1 MAKPSSAKPE
11 ESFGSNSNTQIR
23 QHNIFTKHYGKLT
36 TLLFQANLTPHL
48 IAEGVLVPADE
59 EEINFAS
66 SSAKKAQIVLLKI
79 AGSLDARLPEPFYK
93 LITVMK
99 SHGNNALKQLA
110 TVIENEIVDSSTA
123 DDAKTSQEK
132 PKPEQ
137 LDISHPSIE
146 FGTLIAEIAE
156 ILQEEVKSNLKRL
169 TTVCYSITSKGNSL
183 LFNSAEIAKIKACES
198 VHDLFYELR
207 GHWRYDDHPLLY
219 AIVKQSG
226 SKKAMGKLE
235 MYRSKIKYHQKV
247 QNIYDHSVSS
257 KTPLPDGYTRMV
269 AIVEKNYNEITK
281 KEYEEIETMLLGNFG
296 GPALRPPTFWPTHST
311 KIVWYI
317 PTEAVGSV
325 LKMAYHATEMF
336 PLLSIS
342 FFEVDGVII
351 WNKKWP
357 TLQEL
362 KQDNES
368 KTVALSTKE
377 ETVTSLKT
385 AIEKLESENQ
395 QLQKQLQPEP
405 KTPKEETKDAQ
416 STASKSQSL
425 HAIKSERDSLRRD
438 VSQME
443 LTMKKLK
450 NQLEATEKELKD
462 QKDEVTT
469 SKASDDS
476 KAVQDLNEKNSSL
489 TKQLD
494 QLHQNNL
501 HLQDKNSSLQEQC
514 EKKLEEMSTE
524 VEALRIEN
532 LKLKKPVSKD
542 HGYHTEELDRLNEKP
557 SGDDKSFDLQ
567 QDNKSKGDALSA
579 KEREVNMLT
588 ATVDQL
594 DSENKELQR
603 QVSQL
608 KEDLEKQSQSFT
620 PTANENDTPIDEDHG
635 YHLREIDRLREKP
648 SVDDKPFDSGF
659 DSVPTGESAG
669 SEDTDKPLVP
679 KRTDASRDFDKSLV
693 KKLKEKDEKLKEKDD
708 QVTKL
713 QFELSKLKM
722 ERITAKQPP
731 SDLQTKNDQLTNE
744 VEQLTEQI
752 TQLRSNQTSLSTEN
766 KDLQKQNED
775 LQEMLQQLKSGKSKL
790 EEEQAKEEDAVQD
803 VNKNMAIFQLEQSLH
818 GDAESFTNILNEK
831 EDQISKLQ
839 SEMSKLKS
847 EQVKDPKQV
856 AQPSKDFANLQR
868 RNDELAN
875 EVRKL
880 TIQVTSLSGNKT
892 SLSTENRSLQQQ
904 TKRLEETVTQLKAD
918 ISKLEDDNMQ
928 QAKKFEE
935 SDAEVSVLKTE
946 NQELRKSVFTDTT
959 ASQKIAEL
967 EQSLQE
973 QADSFTNIVKEKED
987 EISKVQL
994 EISKLKSEKIVD
1006 TKSVQPSKD
1015 IAALQRRNDELA
1027 NEVGKLT
1034 KQITTISSGKTSL
1047 STENRSLQERNKS
1060 LEATVTQLEDEKLL
1074 HAKRSKEMDVEMR
1087 DLKTEIQKLQK
1098 SASSVD
1104 TTASQ
1109 KIFELEQSLQEQ
1121 ENSFT
1126 NIVKEK
1132 EDEISKLQS
1141 ENSKLKS
1148 EKVQD
1153 VQVAKP
1159 PKENAKLQRKNNEL
1173 ATEVEQ
1179 LTKQVSQLRGSKT
1192 TLSNEN
1198 RDLQQTVVQLKA
1210 DNSKLEK
1217 EKHQESEK
1225 LNQQI
1230 NALQS
1235 ENRKLAQ
1242 KKIVS
1247 EDQGYH
1253 SKEVATL
1260 PEKPPISAKPTLMMT
1275 GTLQDSSKNITQA
1288 EMDKSLQQQAES
1300 YTNVL
1305 DEKESTIN
1313 KLQSEIRTLKTQK
1326 EKDAKCISQQTN
1338 DTATLRQKN
1347 SELTSEN
1354 DSLNREVS
1362 LLHSDI
1368 ATLKQK
1374 SEDAKKLQDE
1384 IERLKVEIQ
1393 KSVSTT
1399 SDVRQKNSKLTSDF
1413 TALQKQKSE
1422 EAKKFQDEIDR
1433 LRRENQK
1440 LRNPVSADQGFF
1452 GSNELDTLPQEPVT
1466 TEQQL
1471 WKRVKEAEST
1481 VDALKQELHDQQ
1493 DSYEGLMNENEET
1506 IQKLQQ
1512 KLKEAGETKTKEEQ
1526 EESKSYASLDFQQ
1539 IMANRRQATEKEDT
1553 Q

>member
-395 QLQKQLQPEP
+395 QLQKQ
-405 KTPKEETKDAQ
+405 
-416 STASKSQSL
+416 
-425 HAIKSERDSLRRD
+425 
-438 VSQME
+438 
-443 LTMKKLK
+443 
-450 NQLEATEKELKD
+450 
-462 QKDEVTT
+462 DEVTT

-722 ERITAKQPP
+722 ERITVSKAKQPP